1 MLEYAVESKMWYF
14 MKYGFFK
21 NLIFDTILFQ
31 QIKSLLGGN
40 IKLFISGGAPL
51 DIEIKQFLSVVFSA
65 PIIEAYGCTESGG

>member
-51 DIEIKQFLSVVFSA
+51 DIEIK
-65 PIIEAYGCTESGG
+65 